1 MYLQVMTGLPA
12 SKKPVLHWAVQE
24 VPTLLLAQE
33 GGKAPLGIVGR
44 ASLHA
49 AAAAREQAAR
59 ELELHGVRLLRR
71 VVAGS

>member
-1 MYLQVMTGLPA
+1 MTGLPA
-12 SKKPVLHWAVQE
+12 KAKPVLHWAVQF

-49 AAAAREQAAR
+49 AAAKGQAAC
-59 ELELHGVRLLRR
+59 GRR
-71 VVAGS
+71 HQTVLGF